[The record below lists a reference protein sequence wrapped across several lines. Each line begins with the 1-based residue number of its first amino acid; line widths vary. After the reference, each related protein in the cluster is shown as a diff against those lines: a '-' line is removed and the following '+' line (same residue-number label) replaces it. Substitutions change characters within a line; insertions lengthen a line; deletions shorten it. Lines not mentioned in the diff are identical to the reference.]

1 MIFKSILDTWSD
13 TWFANIYSY
22 PMGCISNFLILFFET
37 QEFWI
42 LKSNLSDFFPLFLV
56 VSVP

>member
-22 PMGCISNFLILFFET
+22 PMGCISIFLILFFET
-37 QEFWI
+37 QSFEFWSPI
-42 LKSNLSDFFPLFLV
+42 YLIFSLCF
-56 VSVP
+56 